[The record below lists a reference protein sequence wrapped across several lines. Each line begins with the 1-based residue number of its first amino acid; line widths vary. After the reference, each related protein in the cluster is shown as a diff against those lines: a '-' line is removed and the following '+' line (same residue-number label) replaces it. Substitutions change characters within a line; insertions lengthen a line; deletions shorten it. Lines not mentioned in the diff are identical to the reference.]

1 MNKEELMTAENN
13 RPALLLVEDD
23 AEIREQMKWARIWLN
38 LAIALVV
45 TAACFAAPAFP
56 QSLSDAPALPQVY
69 LDTTYAPP
77 TGGMTITINAG
88 GDLQEALNNVTC
100 GDTIRLQAGGT
111 FTGPFILPNKPC
123 TDWIYIR
130 PDTADSNLPPPGT
143 RITPSD
149 ANVIPKIMGAGMPVI
164 ALQTSAMAHHF
175 RFIGIECIPQSGTYA
190 TSLIRLG
197 AGETDAVLLPHD
209 IVFDRCYIH
218 GDPTV
223 GGRRGIALNSAR
235 TAVVDSYFSDW
246 KENGGESQAVAGWN
260 GSGPFK
266 IVNNYVEAAAV
277 NLMFGGADPSI
288 PNLVPSDIEIRNNYF
303 FKPLSW
309 KGSSWTVKNLFEL
322 KNAQRVLVEGNVFE
336 NIWTAAQDGAAIVMK
351 SANQDG
357 TAPWSTVRDIT
368 FRKNIIRRAS
378 VGIKTAGITQG
389 PAMPSVRILVQDNL
403 IIVESSLG
411 LGRPYEF
418 YNDTQDIT
426 VDHNTTD
433 GSGDFLIAADACP
446 PT

>member
-23 AEIREQMKWARIWLN
+23 AEIREQMKWALGPQHREATMFSGTCSLASWIWLN

-88 GDLQEALNNVTC
+88 GDLQEALNNATC

-143 RITPSD
+143 RITPSY
-149 ANVIPKIMGAGMPVI
+149 ANVMPKIVGTGMPVI

-175 RFIGIECIPQSGTYA
+175 RFVGIEFIPQSGTYA

-197 AGETDAVLLPHD
+197 AGETDAEPD
-209 IVFDRCYIH
+209 
-218 GDPTV
+218 
-223 GGRRGIALNSAR
+223 
-235 TAVVDSYFSDW
+235 
-246 KENGGESQAVAGWN
+246 E
-260 GSGPFK
+260 
-266 IVNNYVEAAAV
+266 
-277 NLMFGGADPSI
+277 
-288 PNLVPSDIEIRNNYF
+288 
-303 FKPLSW
+303 
-309 KGSSWTVKNLFEL
+309 
-322 KNAQRVLVEGNVFE
+322 
-336 NIWTAAQDGAAIVMK
+336 
-351 SANQDG
+351 
-357 TAPWSTVRDIT
+357 
-368 FRKNIIRRAS
+368 
-378 VGIKTAGITQG
+378 
-389 PAMPSVRILVQDNL
+389 
-403 IIVESSLG
+403 
-411 LGRPYEF
+411 
-418 YNDTQDIT
+418 
-426 VDHNTTD
+426 
-433 GSGDFLIAADACP
+433 
-446 PT
+446 